1 MREVVIVSGART
13 AIGTFGAS
21 LKEVSA
27 VKLGAIVIRDVLKRV
42 GLKPIVKK
50 ELLEVAPDAFKS
62 AGLTELE
69 KSNYQ
74 WEGSVQG
81 IQVDEV
87 IMGNVLQAGQGQN
100 SARQATIYAGIPKE
114 TNAFTVNK
122 ICASGLKA
130 IALAAQSILSG
141 EAEVVVAGGMENM
154 SQAPYAFPQG
164 RWGARM
170 FNQEMVDLMVF
181 DGLFEIFYGY
191 HMGLTA
197 ENIAEK
203 FGISRKEQD
212 ELGLLS
218 HQRARAAIKN
228 GTFKEE
234 IVPVVILQKKGE
246 PIIFDTD
253 ERPMDTSLEKMAKL
267 PTAFKPGGT
276 VTAGNAS
283 GINDAAAAVLLMSR
297 EMAKALN
304 LEPMGTIRSYAT
316 GGVDPA
322 YMGLGPIPAVRKV
335 FKKTGVTLKDIGLI
349 ELNEAFASQAIA
361 CMRELKFDMEKTN
374 VHGSGISLGHPIG
387 CSGARLIVTLLHEM
401 KRRKVNL
408 GLATLCIGGGQGMA
422 MIVEKS

>member
-1 MREVVIVSGART
+1 MKEVVIVSAART
-13 AIGTFGAS
+13 AVGTFGAS
-21 LKEVSA
+21 LKDVSA
-27 VKLGAIVIRDVLKRV
+27 IKLGAVAIGEAIKKA
-42 GLKPIVKK
+42 GIKPVVKK
-50 ELLEVAPDAFKS
+50 ELLDVAPDAFKQT
-62 AGLTELE
+62 GMTELE
-69 KSNYQ
+69 KAYYKWNESL
-74 WEGSVQG
+74 QG
-81 IQVDEV
+81 VQVDEV

-100 SARQATIYAGIPKE
+100 PARQAMIHAGVPKE
-114 TNAFTVNK
+114 TNAFSINK
-122 ICASGLKA
+122 VCASGLKA
-130 IALAAQSILSG
+130 IALGAQSIMLG
-141 EAEVVVAGGMENM
+141 EADVVVAGGMENM
-154 SQAPYAFPQG
+154 SQVPYAFPQG

-228 GTFKEE
+228 GIFKEE
-234 IVPVVILQKKGE
+234 IAPVVIPQKKGE
-246 PIIFDTD
+246 PVVFDTD
-253 ERPMDTSLEKMAKL
+253 ERPMDTSLEKMGKL

-276 VTAGNAS
+276 VTAGNSS
-283 GINDAAAAVLLMSR
+283 GINDAAAAVVLMSK
-297 EMAKALN
+297 EMAKSLK
-304 LEPMGTIRSYAT
+304 LEPMGKIRSYAA

-322 YMGLGPIPAVRKV
+322 YMGLGPIPAVRKAL
-335 FKKTGVTLKDIGLI
+335 KKGAVSLNDIGLI

-361 CMRELKFDMEKTN
+361 CIRELKFDMEKTN
-374 VHGSGISLGHPIG
+374 VNGSGISLGHPIG

-401 KRRKVNL
+401 KRRKINL